1 MIYYA
6 LKIESAGG
14 DPIEI
19 AEENMITSA
28 EITFDTIN
36 DNTQKKSNAI
46 LAKMTLCGKIAKE
59 INDSLI
65 KISEWARDLKNET
78 TYRKVT
84 LTIYE
89 DEDNTTLRIY
99 ELPDMFVC
107 DYKET
112 YKSASE
118 NDNYTFELKLTQRE
132 NRLKEVKTYK

>member
-6 LKIESAGG
+6 LKIESAKE
-14 DPIEI
+14 PIEI
-19 AEENMITSA
+19 TEKNMITSA
-28 EITFDTIN
+28 EVVFDTIN
-36 DNTQKKSNAI
+36 NNTQKKSNAI
-46 LAKMTLCGKIAKE
+46 LAKMTLCGKIATE

-89 DEDNTTLRIY
+89 DEDGQVLRIY

-107 DYKET
+107 DYKEI

-118 NDNYTFELKLTQRE
+118 NDAFTFELKLTQRE
-132 NRLKEVKTYK
+132 NRLDIVKTYK

>member
-6 LKIESAGG
+6 LKIESAKE
-14 DPIEI
+14 PIEI
-19 AEENMITSA
+19 TEKNMITSA
-28 EITFDTIN
+28 EVAFDTIN
-36 DNTQKKSNAI
+36 NNTQKKSNAI
-46 LAKMTLCGKIAKE
+46 LAKMTLCGKIATE

-107 DYKET
+107 DYKEI

-118 NDNYTFELKLTQRE
+118 NDAFTFELKLTQRE